1 MLITEVPV
9 LDEVLHAHAAV
20 LGRDGA
26 GYRNH
31 TYRMTN
37 FCLALLGA
45 DARQGEKVVAAAAF
59 HDIGI
64 WTAGTFDYLEPS
76 VAAATQYLVRSGRAA
91 WVPEIGAMIRE
102 HHRLRAYRGESE
114 RLVETFRR
122 ADLIDVSHGLV
133 RFGLP
138 RRFLREVFSHWPDEG
153 FHWKLV
159 RLSLGRL
166 LTHPWNPL
174 PMVRV

>member
-1 MLITEVPV
+1 MLITELPI

-20 LGRDGA
+20 LGRDFA

-37 FCLALLGA
+37 FCLALLGP
-45 DARQGEKVVAAAAF
+45 DAPREQVVMAAAF

-76 VAAATQYLVRSGRAA
+76 VAAATQHLMRSGRAA
-91 WVPEIGAMIRE
+91 WVPEIATMIRE
-102 HHRLRAYRGESE
+102 HHKLLAYRGESE
-114 RLVETFRR
+114 RIVEPFRR
-122 ADLIDVSHGLV
+122 ADIVDVSHGLF
-133 RFGLP
+133 RFGLE
-138 RRFLREVFSHWPDEG
+138 RRFLREVFSRWPDEG
-153 FHWKLV
+153 FHRKLAH
-159 RLSLGRL
+159 LSVGRL
-166 LTHPWNPL
+166 LTHPWSPL